1 MLHLSCLRAI
11 IMEMLAVYLTGF
23 PTGIDTT
30 GFPTGIMPTIV
41 EALQNLVGKHRI
53 PYEAAYEIQV
63 KKYY

>member
-1 MLHLSCLRAI
+1 
-11 IMEMLAVYLTGF
+11 MEMLAVYLTGF
-23 PTGIDTT
+23 PTGIDNT

-63 KKYY
+63 NKYY